1 MLFPD
6 VNEQLELS
14 FFVCVTST
22 LRSSSIC
29 IHSFRKKVF
38 PSTAFKTYVQFKQTI
53 LYITRSNS
61 ELQIEAFSA
70 PEFLMSITFHIGL
83 TKIIYD

>member
-53 LYITRSNS
+53 LYMTRSNS
-61 ELQIEAFSA
+61 ELQIEAIFSTRVSY
-70 PEFLMSITFHIGL
+70 EHYISHWLNKDNI
-83 TKIIYD
+83 